1 MDLSGVLRDVK
12 EFVLSFKLCLVAAIS
27 TLIFLL
33 LPDSWAQA
41 VGVVGLRREVEPW
54 VGAVAILAVAGVL
67 MHLGSWA
74 FDHLRHRRATSQ
86 RKAQMRNAIKTLSA
100 GEGQVLLY
108 CFIKGQRSINLPVD
122 YPPANSLQ
130 SKRLLIMAGGMI
142 NVLHC
147 AHTIPED
154 AWDLIQEELPALMGS
169 DSAEV
174 VSRASWFRRL
184 DRGQTDW
191 QEFVGH

>member
-41 VGVVGLRREVEPW
+41 VGVLGLRREVEPW
-54 VGAVAILAVAGVL
+54 VGAAAILAVSGIL
-67 MHLGSWA
+67 MHLGYWA
-74 FDHLRHRRATSQ
+74 VGKVRQRRATRQ
-86 RKAQMRNAIKTLSA
+86 RKEQLRNAIKTLSG
-100 GEGQVLLY
+100 GEGQILLY
-108 CFIKGQRSINLPVD
+108 CFIKQQRSINLPVD

-142 NVLHC
+142 KVLHC

-154 AWDLIQEELPALMGS
+154 AWDLIQEEAPGWMGP
-169 DSAEV
+169 DKAEA
-174 VSRASWFRRL
+174 VSHTSWFRRL

-191 QEFVGH
+191 QEFLGH